1 MEDPLVIRIRDF
13 ITLLEAE
20 TDAPVH
26 DAVYEP
32 DEQARADLASF
43 VQGLDPEEDE

>member
-1 MEDPLVIRIRDF
+1 MEEPLVIRIRDF

-32 DEQARADLASF
+32 DDQARADIAAF
-43 VQGLDPEEDE
+43 VQALDEDEDD